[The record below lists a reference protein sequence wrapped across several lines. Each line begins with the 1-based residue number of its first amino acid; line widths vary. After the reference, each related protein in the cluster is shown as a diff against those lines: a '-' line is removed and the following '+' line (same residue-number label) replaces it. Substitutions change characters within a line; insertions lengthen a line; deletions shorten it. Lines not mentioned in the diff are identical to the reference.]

1 MESRIAPLSFVGEWK
16 SVQDYDVIF
25 RNYRMKVCEKSL
37 LIAVIG
43 IDIEMQRL
51 IFSWKR
57 VLLEDVIMFRAIN
70 HRSDKEGVAMNQSL
84 NKRFNRLCD

>member
-1 MESRIAPLSFVGEWK
+1 MPLCLSLGNGNRYRINF
-16 SVQDYDVIF
+16 DVIF

-43 IDIEMQRL
+43 IDIEIQRL

-70 HRSDKEGVAMNQSL
+70 HRSDKEGVAMNQWL